1 MSSFKITVK
10 SASLYR
16 PPPFFQLTFCRIS
29 CGKQTFSTSGH
40 VQSQIKP
47 EWNFFCIFQNVE
59 ENILMIEVNLHYSF
73 TLFYISILS
82 SEKI

>member
-16 PPPFFQLTFCRIS
+16 PPPFYQLTFCRIS
-29 CGKQTFSTSGH
+29 CGKQAFSTSGH

-59 ENILMIEVNLHYSF
+59 DNILIIEVFIYNIFALV
-73 TLFYISILS
+73 L
-82 SEKI
+82 